1 MRSGKGSSSQHEALD
16 DYLRTDELIALPGS
30 AIPRSAT
37 PRPGPET
44 ANATHTTNQMGVRH

>member
-30 AIPRSAT
+30 AIRSAT
-37 PRPGPET
+37 PRPGPA